1 MPKHTSSTSTST
13 PKHESSKQ
21 TVTLLARQSSSRD
34 ERDPATQFQH
44 AEAYADRLGWTVVSR
59 HVEKSTSGGRQLE
72 KRPGLLAALEDVRSD
87 RATRVLVYHRDR
99 LDRNLEVRRAFVA
112 AVEEVGGEV
121 WTPDGRLTFS
131 TANEKL
137 SNTLLGAMD
146 ENYRDVIREK
156 VLKQKRIRV
165 EAGCPCT
172 RLPFIGY
179 INPGG
184 WSRLRVVEED
194 RPHVIRAF
202 EMSADGKSSPEIVRY
217 LREQGY
223 TATHR
228 AVSHMLRNELYCG
241 HIAWGK
247 LRHENAHEAI
257 VSDRL
262 FRRVQ
267 ARRKPVGRKSKSPSQ
282 RLLARLGV
290 LRCGSCGAA
299 MVTDNKLYRCSSREC
314 ESRAAISATKVEELV
329 LERVGH
335 EIRGMT
341 GNADGSE
348 ALTEAVEEQE
358 RATIALDKLRR
369 VAKLADDVEGLAGEI
384 REAKERLQRADAAVD
399 DARAVS
405 STTWKLGSIFHGLP
419 GDPDFRETPD
429 FEWMPRESL
438 RDLIQTL
445 FESVTIARKGSVPE
459 AERVTFTLAPTFDV
473 QRPLDVAASAMRDG
487 YHTSV
492 EPLRKDASL
501 REIAAG

>member
-1 MPKHTSSTSTST
+1 MN
-13 PKHESSKQ
+13 
-21 TVTLLARQSSSRD
+21 VTLIARKSSSRD

-72 KRPGLLAALEDVRSD
+72 KRPGLLAALEDVRSN

-112 AVEEVGGEV
+112 AVEEAGGEV

-146 ENYRDVIREK
+146 ENHRDVIREK
-156 VLKQKRIRV
+156 VLKQKRARV

-179 INPGG
+179 VSPGG
-184 WSRLRVVEED
+184 WSRAQVVEAD
-194 RPHVIRAF
+194 RPHVVRAF
-202 EMSADGKSSPEIVRY
+202 EMSADGKSAPEIVRY

-228 AVSHMLRNELYCG
+228 AVTHMLRNELYCG
-241 HIAWGK
+241 HIVWGEF
-247 LRHENAHEAI
+247 RHENAHEAI

-267 ARRKPVGRKSKSPSQ
+267 ARRRPVGRKSPS
-282 RLLARLGV
+282 RRILARLGV

-314 ESRAAISATKVEELV
+314 DLRAGISATKVESIV
-329 LERVGH
+329 LDRVAREIKGMKGH
-335 EIRGMT
+335 AG
-341 GNADGSE
+341 DV
-348 ALTEAVEEQE
+348 LTPVLEEQE
-358 RATIALDKLRR
+358 RARETLEKLRR
-369 VAKLADDVEGLAGEI
+369 IAALADDVEGFASQI
-384 REAKERLQRADAAVD
+384 REARERLRRADAAVD
-399 DARAVS
+399 DARSVS
-405 STTWKLGSIFHGLP
+405 GVTWSVSSIFHGLP
-419 GDPDFRETPD
+419 GDPDFREEPY
-429 FEWMPRESL
+429 FEGMSNEQL
-438 RDLIQTL
+438 RDLIST
-445 FESVTIARKGSVPE
+445 VVRTATVARRENGVK
-459 AERVTFTLAPTFDV
+459 AEDRVTFQLHEAFDV
-473 QRPLDVAASAMRDG
+473 QRPLDAAAADLAALL
-487 YHTSV
+487 
-492 EPLRKDASL
+492 PLLGEAV
-501 REIAAG
+501 